1 MSYILPS
8 TCGNDYRGRSYHNTK
23 RMRVTAENVT
33 GKEGSSSIG
42 TPDRSLSDEVLKRN
56 VPGNQSVTNAAQI
69 LENVSARD
77 SAQRDNAMD
86 YAMNDGSN
94 ATPLPARPK
103 PPSAA
108 PLLTYFRNILAKDVS
123 GTGTAHLDATAVSL
137 MLQMMEQQQLL
148 LDNFQKL
155 ADRVESLKLKQITRV
170 TPPTGP
176 SYASATSRKAGPPPP
191 PTKAQMIFARPGQ
204 TTIHTKPGTNPLKEV
219 NQNEVVDK
227 ANEVLGK
234 LNATVQGEKVVIK
247 AVRIQPSGDVT
258 FFSKNRQQKEWLN
271 RNKHVW
277 SKQVH
282 TDLESSPSTY
292 SILAH
297 GVPIAFDGDRVQ
309 SKIDLAAEN
318 DFLSD
323 KIFKIR
329 WLGGSR
335 DFDGPKKAGTIV
347 ISLTDPDLADA
358 LVKRGCIY
366 LSRLHHRTE
375 RFKRRPPQCF
385 KCLQMGHFGKW
396 CRADPKCGRCGK
408 KHETRECTIEKGKG
422 ELICAICKDNGKEKG
437 IWNSHTSFDKMCEVK
452 RNWLISKNHIHV

>member
-1 MSYILPS
+1 MLPI
-8 TCGNDYRGRSYHNTK
+8 DPLP
-23 RMRVTAENVT
+23 
-33 GKEGSSSIG
+33 
-42 TPDRSLSDEVLKRN
+42 PDHRA
-56 VPGNQSVTNAAQI
+56 GNQSVTNAAQTP
-69 LENVSARD
+69 ESASARG
-77 SAQRDNAMD
+77 SAQQDHVMD
-86 YAMNDGSN
+86 IAMNDGPGQ
-94 ATPLPARPK
+94 TPLPARPK

-108 PLLTYFRNILAKDVS
+108 PLLTYFRDILAKNAS
-123 GTGTAHLDATAVSL
+123 GTGTVQLDATAVSL

-155 ADRVESLKLKQITRV
+155 ADRVESLELKQITRA
-170 TPPTGP
+170 TPLVGP
-176 SYASATSRKAGPPPP
+176 SYASATSKKSGPPPP

-204 TTIHTKPGTNPLKEV
+204 TTIHTKPGTNPLEKA

-227 ANEVLGK
+227 ANAVLGEM
-234 LNATVQGEKVVIK
+234 NATVQGEKVVIK

-271 RNKHVW
+271 KNKHLW
-277 SKQVH
+277 SKKIH
-282 TDLESSPSTY
+282 PELESSPSTY

-297 GVPIAFDGDRVQ
+297 GVPIAFDGDKAQ

-323 KIFKIR
+323 KISRIR

-335 DFDGPKKAGTIV
+335 DFDGTKKAGTIV

-366 LSRLHHRTE
+366 LDRLHHRTE
-375 RFKRRPPQCF
+375 RFKRLPPQCF

-408 KHETRECTIEKGKG
+408 KHETRECAVEKGKG

-452 RNWLISKNHIHV
+452 RNWLISKHHIHV